1 MDETIDSIR
10 YSDNEGMNALRTLLG
25 VLSIILTMICCVCCL
40 YKYAVC
46 QEKKEKQN
54 RTYINVQSSQPKLS
68 QVV

>member
-25 VLSIILTMICCVCCL
+25 VLSIILTMICCVFCL

-46 QEKKEKQN
+46 QEKQN
-54 RTYINVQSSQPKLS
+54 RTYITVQSSSKLS
-68 QVV
+68 QAV

>member
-10 YSDNEGMNALRTLLG
+10 YSDTEGMNALRTLLG
-25 VLSIILTMICCVCCL
+25 VLSIILTMICCVFCL

-46 QEKKEKQN
+46 QEWKEKQKT
-54 RTYINVQSSQPKLS
+54 TYITVQSLKLS